1 MGYQEIPMIEFNDS
15 IDNNIEVITELLRGV
30 PAEKRRVAQRIA
42 VTIENTVTRLQKDYP
57 SDPYAALGAAFCIFK
72 LAQRIVEAPKH
83 GDGEKRGLIQLLS

>member
-1 MGYQEIPMIEFNDS
+1 MIEFNDS

-30 PAEKRRVAQRIA
+30 PAPQRRQAQRIA
-42 VTIENTVTRLQKDYP
+42 VILENTITRLQKDYP
-57 SDPYAALGAAFCIFK
+57 NDPYAAVGAAFCIFK